1 MTQVFDEN
9 GMSYPVSVI
18 DVEPNVITQIKTVSS
33 DGYSSIQLGMGSLKE
48 KNKSKAYIGKFK
60 KNNILIKSALK
71 EFRVSEDI
79 VSLLKIGLKVT
90 TNIFNIGDV
99 VSVSGKSKG
108 KGFAGVM
115 KRHGFGGGRRS
126 HGKNSVM
133 RKPGAVGASADP
145 ARVWPGKAMAGR
157 MGGENVTIRNLSILK
172 IEENRL
178 FINGAI
184 PGSSNGIVYIKS

>member
-1 MTQVFDEN
+1 M
-9 GMSYPVSVI
+9 
-18 DVEPNVITQIKTVSS
+18 
-33 DGYSSIQLGMGSLKE
+33 
-48 KNKSKAYIGKFK
+48 
-60 KNNILIKSALK
+60 
-71 EFRVSEDI
+71 
-79 VSLLKIGLKVT
+79 
-90 TNIFNIGDV
+90 
-99 VSVSGKSKG
+99 
-108 KGFAGVM
+108 M